1 MGRQMSECFWWKRKE
16 CPRQRIS
23 QYGLRAKHV
32 GSVDIV
38 SGMMLFCMLVLI
50 IFFAFRMTQYMVT
63 AAKVEDALAA
73 SNLASALVDVEE
85 YGKSHRIRIA
95 DGERAFQI
103 YRDALQ
109 SNMNLDQELY
119 STNHEF
125 VLGQV
130 QIKEYIVYNVLDE
143 EVDIQVYDGNG
154 VLISVTIGNKGEI
167 FTPDRICV
175 ENTTIYSRI
184 GFQVA
189 GLAGHTISGEKEKS
203 IDIARWNSD

>member
-1 MGRQMSECFWWKRKE
+1 MSECFRWKRKE
-16 CPRQRIS
+16 CLPQRIS
-23 QYGLRAKHV
+23 RRSLLGKNT
-32 GSVDIV
+32 GSVDLV
-38 SGMMLFCMLVLI
+38 SGMMLFCILVLT

-63 AAKVEDALAA
+63 AAGVEDALAA
-73 SNLASALVDVEE
+73 SNLASAVIDVEE
-85 YGKSHRIRIA
+85 YGKTHRIRIA
-95 DGERAFQI
+95 DSERAFQI

-119 STNHEF
+119 STNHDF

-130 QIKEYIVYNVLDE
+130 QIKEYIVYNVYDE
-143 EVDIQVYDGNG
+143 MVDIQAFDGNG
-154 VLISVTIGNKGEI
+154 LLTFAAIGRKGEI

-175 ENTTIYSRI
+175 ENTTVYSRI

-189 GLAGHTISGEKEKS
+189 GLAGHTITGEKEKS

>member
-1 MGRQMSECFWWKRKE
+1 MSEPSRWKRKG
-16 CPRQRIS
+16 CLLQRIRRS
-23 QYGLRAKHV
+23 GCLDKNG

-38 SGMMLFCMLVLI
+38 SGMMLFCILVVT
-50 IFFAFRMTQYMVT
+50 IFFAFRMTQYMIT
-63 AAKVEDALAA
+63 AAGVEDALAA
-73 SNLASALVDVEE
+73 SNLASAVIDVEE
-85 YGKSHRIRIA
+85 YGKTHQIRIA

-109 SNMNLDQELY
+109 SNMKLDQELY
-119 STNHEF
+119 STNNDF

-130 QIKEYIVYNVLDE
+130 QIKEYIVYNVCGE
-143 EVDIQVYDGNG
+143 EVAIQAYDGNG
-154 VLISVTIGNKGEI
+154 VLVLEVLGRKGEI

-184 GFQVA
+184 GFQVP
-189 GLAGHTISGEKEKS
+189 GLAGHTITGEKEKS